1 MRLVIILLL
10 LNTTTYAQKTA
21 EDFKK
26 LDWLKGTWTRT
37 NAKAGRTGYEA
48 WKEAGPNKLTGLGI
62 NMKGT
67 DTTFVE
73 KIRIELKDGQIYY
86 VADVPENKSEVW
98 FAFTELT
105 SKGFVVENP
114 KHDFPKKI
122 SYEVDGKN
130 LKATISGDGKAIDY
144 LFTKQ

>member
-1 MRLVIILLL
+1 MRLIVILLL
-10 LNTTTYAQKTA
+10 VNTAVFGQKTN
-21 EDFKK
+21 DDLKK

-37 NAKAGRTGYEA
+37 NSKAGQGGYET
-48 WKEAGPNKLTGLGI
+48 WKPVDRKSMTGLGI
-62 NMKGT
+62 VTKGA
-67 DTTFVE
+67 DTVFVE

-86 VADVPENKSEVW
+86 VADVPENKGEVW

-105 SKGFVVENP
+105 ANGFVCENP

-122 SYEVDGKN
+122 SYQVKGKD

-144 LFTKQ
+144 LFTKK